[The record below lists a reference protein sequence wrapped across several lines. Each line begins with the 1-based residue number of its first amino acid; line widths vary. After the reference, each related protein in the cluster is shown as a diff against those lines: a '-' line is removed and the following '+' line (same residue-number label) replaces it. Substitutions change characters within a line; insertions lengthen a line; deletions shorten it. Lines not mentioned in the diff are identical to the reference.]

1 MNPVSMINGLSQDP
15 NAATGSGPRQQEL
28 GQEDFL
34 RLMITQL
41 RNQDPMKPMKNGDF
55 LGQMAQFS
63 TVNGVETLNQT
74 MSSITGALAAN
85 QALQAATLVDRSALV
100 ETGTLEIAQG
110 DTVSGVIELPPDVQ
124 YGVVTLR
131 NGAGEPVAQM
141 AVENDGTGKARF
153 EFAADPESGDALPA
167 GRYEVTAEFQSGTQE
182 QAATTH
188 LWGRIDSV
196 SLAGGGNGMQVTLA
210 GIGTVSLSDVL
221 EIS

>member
-1 MNPVSMINGLSQDP
+1 MNPVSMINGLQQGQP
-15 NAATGSGPRQQEL
+15 TTGASRQEQM

-34 RLMITQL
+34 RLMIAQL
-41 RNQDPMKPMKNGDF
+41 RNQDPMKPMENGDF

-63 TVNGVETLNQT
+63 TVNGIESLNRT

-100 ETGTLEIAQG
+100 EADAMEIDEG
-110 DTVSGVIELPPDVQ
+110 DSIAGVVELPPDVQ

-131 NGAGEPVAQM
+131 NGAGEPVAQV
-141 AVENDGTGKARF
+141 AVENDGTGKGRF
-153 EFAADPESGDALPA
+153 EFGASGDDGEQLPA
-167 GRYEVTAEFQSGTQE
+167 GRYEVTAEFRSGSQE

-196 SLAGGGNGMQVTLA
+196 SLTGGENGMQVTLK
-210 GIGTVSLSDVL
+210 GIGTVSLSNVS